1 MSHSIMG
8 YSPSMTLAKT
18 VYTEKGPFIITVSF
32 APNKVLSDSDR
43 QIAKYVIEDTL
54 NNVRGF
60 IATALSNP
68 QGTTGTTVQKPT
80 KVESTKV
87 ETTAI
92 AHQEDVSVRDDSTKA
107 TESSDVPSPTLPND
121 LAIGMGSFSDLDAA
135 LGAVIEGHSQMVLPD
150 DGWSVKET
158 VTDAPALEKGLIDI
172 LEAVK
177 KSLTKRVHPNK
188 ILTDLVGGA
197 KLKFQSSL
205 GGQIAYKLFNSH
217 QDYHNTMMKE
227 GAGDV
232 DVTPAFYARV
242 VLAGILNVVKQ
253 RPYQGEAT
261 LVFVYQDVS
270 EIGAYQHKHT
280 LPIMI
285 GGQ

>member
-1 MSHSIMG
+1 
-8 YSPSMTLAKT
+8 MTLAKT
-18 VYTEKGPFIITVSF
+18 AYTEKGPFIITVSF
-32 APNKVLSDSDR
+32 APNEVLSDSDR

-68 QGTTGTTVQKPT
+68 QGTAGTIVQKP
-80 KVESTKV
+80 TKV

-92 AHQEDVSVRDDSTKA
+92 AHQEDVSVQDDSTKA
-107 TESSDVPSPTLPND
+107 SERSNVPSPTLPND

-150 DGWSVKET
+150 DGWSVKEA
-158 VTDAPALEKGLIDI
+158 VTDAQALEKGLIDI

-177 KSLTKRVHPNK
+177 KNLTKRVHPNK

-270 EIGAYQHKHT
+270 EVGAYQHKHT
-280 LPIMI
+280 LPVRI